1 MSIEHKNETYNI
13 DGVSIQEVAEKFGT
27 PCFIY
32 SEKSISENFKEIRDI
47 FCNDSGNKRSVY
59 YSVKANSNLSI
70 LKLLSS
76 LGAGFD
82 IVSMGELDRVTKI
95 GVDPKKIVYSGV
107 GKSEI
112 DIRRSLELGI
122 HCINVES
129 FSELERI
136 NKIACELKIKAPVA
150 IRVNPNINPGS
161 HEYIATGVE
170 LTKFG
175 INLKNMMDAFVYAN
189 EGEFI
194 QLIGIDYH
202 IGSQIETLDPFIE
215 AIASVSKIINQLK
228 EKNINIE
235 LIDMGGG
242 LGINYENN
250 NAPSMKQYGEAINKA
265 IKDNNLTEYNL
276 ILELGRSVVGNSG
289 YLITKV
295 EYIKKDSEKNYVIV
309 DAGMDNLIRP
319 ALYGAWHN
327 IICTNT
333 KHKEQEILCDIVG
346 PVCECSDFLG
356 KDRNLS
362 VRQDDILVICSCG
375 AYASSMSSNYNS
387 RLRPAEIIIKNKKA
401 ILINKKEEIKDL
413 YSREIII

>member
-27 PCFIY
+27 PCFVY

-47 FCNDSGNKRSVY
+47 FCNDSDNKRSVY

-170 LTKFG
+170 STKFG

-375 AYASSMSSNYNS
+375 AYASSMSRNYNS

>member
-13 DGVSIQEVAEKFGT
+13 DGVSIQEVVEKFGT
-27 PCFIY
+27 PCFVY
-32 SEKSISENFKEIRDI
+32 SDRSISKNFKEIRDI
-47 FCNDSGNKRSVY
+47 FCEDKRSVY

-70 LKLLSS
+70 LKLLLD

-82 IVSMGELDRVTKI
+82 IVSMGELDRVIKI
-95 GVDPKKIVYSGV
+95 GADPKKIVYSGV
-107 GKSEI
+107 GKSED
-112 DIRRSLELGI
+112 DIIRSLELGI
-122 HCINVES
+122 YCINVES

-136 NKIACELKIKAPVA
+136 NKIACKLKIKAPVA
-150 IRVNPNINPGS
+150 IRVNPNIDPGS

-170 LTKFG
+170 STKFG

-189 EGEFI
+189 EEEFI

-202 IGSQIETLDPFIE
+202 IGSQIETLAPFIE
-215 AIASVSKIINQLK
+215 AISSVSKIIDKLK
-228 EKNINIE
+228 EENINIE

-242 LGINYENN
+242 LGIDYENN
-250 NAPSMKQYGEAINKA
+250 SAPSMKQYGEAINKA
-265 IKDNNLTEYNL
+265 IKDNNLTKYNL
-276 ILELGRSVVGNSG
+276 ILELGRSIVGNSG

-333 KHKEQEILCDIVG
+333 KHKEKNILCDIVG

-387 RLRPAEIIIKNKKA
+387 RPRPAEIIIKNKKA
-401 ILINKKEEIKDL
+401 ILIRKKEENKDL

>member
-27 PCFIY
+27 PCFVY

-47 FCNDSGNKRSVY
+47 FCNDSDNKRSVY

-70 LKLLSS
+70 LKLLSF

-170 LTKFG
+170 STKFG